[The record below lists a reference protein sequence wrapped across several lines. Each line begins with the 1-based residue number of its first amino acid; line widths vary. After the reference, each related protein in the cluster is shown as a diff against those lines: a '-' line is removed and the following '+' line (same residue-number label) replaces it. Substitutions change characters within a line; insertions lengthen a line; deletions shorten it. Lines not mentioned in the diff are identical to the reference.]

1 MTDPAV
7 RRAARQAAVP
17 EPEVGRSWRAL
28 APPLVYLAV
37 GAAMVAYTQAA
48 PLDQIEQSSLGP
60 SFLLRRTWEHI
71 QLVFYSTVLV
81 LAVALPLGVA
91 LTRGAL
97 RRATPAVLVLVNL
110 GQATPAVGLIVLLA
124 VLFAIG
130 FWTAVAALFAYSL
143 LPTLRNTMVGL
154 EQVDP
159 RLVDAG
165 RGIGM
170 SAAGV
175 LFRVELPMAT
185 PVILS
190 GVRTTL
196 VLNVGTAGI
205 AAFIGAGGLGDLIT
219 AGVSTQRNLILITG
233 CVLIAVLALLL
244 DGLGGLAQRRLSPKG
259 LS

>member
-1 MTDPAV
+1 MSLST
-7 RRAARQAAVP
+7 AAAERETIP
-17 EPEVGRSWRAL
+17 EPRIGRSWHVVL
-28 APPLVYLAV
+28 PPLCYLAV
-37 GAAMVAYTQAA
+37 AVAMIAYTQMV
-48 PLDQIEQSSLGP
+48 PLDGIERGSLNLP
-60 SFLLRRTWEHI
+60 FVLRRTWEHI
-71 QLVFYSTVLV
+71 RLVFFSTVLV
-81 LAVALPLGVA
+81 LAVALPLGIV
-91 LTRGAL
+91 LTRPGL
-97 RRATPAVLVLVNL
+97 RRVTPYALALANL
-110 GQATPAVGLIVLLA
+110 GQAIPAVGMVVLLA
-124 VLFAIG
+124 VLFRIG

-170 SAAGV
+170 SAVGV
-175 LFRVELPMAT
+175 LAKVELPMAV

-219 AGVSTQRNLILITG
+219 AGVSTQRNLVLITG
-233 CVLIAVLALLL
+233 CVLIAVLALIL
-244 DGLGGLAQRRLSPKG
+244 DWLGGLAQRLLSPKG

>member
-1 MTDPAV
+1 MTV
-7 RRAARQAAVP
+7 SGSAAQQAAIP
-17 EPEVGRSWRAL
+17 EPDVGRSWHML
-28 APPLVYLAV
+28 LVPLIYLAV
-37 GAAMVAYTQAA
+37 AAAMVAYTQLV
-48 PLDQIEQSSLGP
+48 PLDDIERSALRLP
-60 SFLLRRTWEHI
+60 FLARRTWEHI
-71 QLVFYSTVLV
+71 RLVFFSTVLV
-81 LAVALPLGVA
+81 LAVALPAGVL
-91 LTRGAL
+91 LTRRSL
-97 RRATPAVLVLVNL
+97 RWATPAVLAVANL

-124 VLFAIG
+124 VLFQIG

-159 RLVDAG
+159 RLIDAG

-170 SAAGV
+170 SAPAV
-175 LFRVELPMAT
+175 LWHVELPMAA

-219 AGVSTQRNLILITG
+219 AGVSTQRNLVLITG
-233 CVLIAVLALLL
+233 CVLIAVLAMLI
-244 DGLGGLAQRRLSPKG
+244 DWLGGVAQRLLSPKG
-259 LS
+259 LT

>member
-1 MTDPAV
+1 M
-7 RRAARQAAVP
+7 
-17 EPEVGRSWRAL
+17 L
-28 APPLVYLAV
+28 LPPLCYLAV
-37 GAAMVAYTQAA
+37 AVAMIVYTQTT
-48 PLDQIEQSSLGP
+48 PLDGIERGSLNLP
-60 SFLLRRTWEHI
+60 FILRRTWEHI

-81 LAVALPLGVA
+81 LVVALPLGVL
-91 LTRGAL
+91 LTRRGA
-97 RRATPAVLVLVNL
+97 RRATPFVLALVNV
-110 GQATPAVGLIVLLA
+110 GQATPAVGLVVLLA
-124 VLFAIG
+124 VLFHIG

-159 RLVDAG
+159 RLIDAG

-170 SAAGV
+170 SATGV
-175 LFRVELPMAT
+175 LAKVELPIAV

-219 AGVSTQRNLILITG
+219 TGVSTQRSLILVTG
-233 CVLIAVLALLL
+233 CVLIAVLALLI
-244 DGLGGLAQRRLSPKG
+244 DWLGGLAQRFLAPKG
-259 LS
+259 LT

>member
-1 MTDPAV
+1 MSLST
-7 RRAARQAAVP
+7 AAERETIP
-17 EPEVGRSWRAL
+17 EPRIGRSWHVVL
-28 APPLVYLAV
+28 PPLCYLAV
-37 GAAMVAYTQAA
+37 AVAMIAYTQQV
-48 PLDQIEQSSLGP
+48 PLDGIERGSLNLP
-60 SFLLRRTWEHI
+60 FVLRRTWEHVL
-71 QLVFYSTVLV
+71 LVFFSTVLV
-81 LAVALPLGVA
+81 LAVALPLGIV
-91 LTRGAL
+91 LTRPGL
-97 RRATPAVLVLVNL
+97 RRVTPYALALANL
-110 GQATPAVGLIVLLA
+110 GQAIPAVGMVVLLA
-124 VLFAIG
+124 VLFRIG

-175 LFRVELPMAT
+175 LAKVELPMAV

-219 AGVSTQRNLILITG
+219 AGVSTQRNLVLVTG
-233 CVLIAVLALLL
+233 CVLIAVLALIV
-244 DGLGGLAQRRLSPKG
+244 DWLGGLAQRLLSPKG

>member
-1 MTDPAV
+1 MTV
-7 RRAARQAAVP
+7 ESAAAKEATIP
-17 EPEVGRSWRAL
+17 EPGIGRSWHVIL
-28 APPLVYLAV
+28 PPLCYLAV
-37 GAAMVAYTQAA
+37 AVAMVVYTQVV
-48 PLDQIEQSSLGP
+48 PLDSIEQGSLNLP
-60 SFLLRRTWEHI
+60 FLLRRTWEHI
-71 QLVFYSTVLV
+71 QLVFFSTVLV
-81 LAVALPLGVA
+81 LLVALPLGVL
-91 LTRGAL
+91 LTRRAL
-97 RRATPAVLVLVNL
+97 RRATPIVLSLVNL
-110 GQATPAVGLIVLLA
+110 GQATPAVGMVVLLA
-124 VLFAIG
+124 VLFSIG
-130 FWTAVAALFAYSL
+130 FWTAVVALFAYSL
-143 LPTLRNTMVGL
+143 LPTLRNTMVGI

-175 LFRVELPMAT
+175 LFKVELPMAV

-219 AGVSTQRNLILITG
+219 TGVSTQRNLVLITG
-233 CVLIAVLALLL
+233 CVLIAVLALLI
-244 DGLGGLAQRRLSPKG
+244 DWLGGLAQRYLSPKG

>member
-1 MTDPAV
+1 MTV
-7 RRAARQAAVP
+7 ESAAAKEETTP
-17 EPEVGRSWRAL
+17 EPRIGRSWHVIL
-28 APPLVYLAV
+28 PPLCYLAV
-37 GAAMVAYTQAA
+37 AAAMVVYTQVV
-48 PLDQIEQSSLGP
+48 PLDSIEQGSLNLP
-60 SFLLRRTWEHI
+60 FLLRRTWEHI
-71 QLVFYSTVLV
+71 QLVFFSTVLV
-81 LAVALPLGVA
+81 LLVALPLGVL
-91 LTRGAL
+91 LTRRAL
-97 RRATPAVLVLVNL
+97 RRATPIVLSLVNL
-110 GQATPAVGLIVLLA
+110 GQATPAVGMVVLLA
-124 VLFAIG
+124 VLFSIG
-130 FWTAVAALFAYSL
+130 FWTAVVALFAYSL
-143 LPTLRNTMVGL
+143 LPTLRNTMVGI

-175 LFRVELPMAT
+175 LFKVELPMAV

-219 AGVSTQRNLILITG
+219 TGVSTQRNLVLITG
-233 CVLIAVLALLL
+233 CVLIAVLALLI
-244 DGLGGLAQRRLSPKG
+244 DWLGGLAQRYLSPKG

>member
-1 MTDPAV
+1 MTV
-7 RRAARQAAVP
+7 ESAAAQEATHP
-17 EPEVGRSWRAL
+17 EPRIGRSWHVVL
-28 APPLVYLAV
+28 PPLCYLTVAV
-37 GAAMVAYTQAA
+37 AMVVYTQSV
-48 PLDQIEQSSLGP
+48 PLDGIESGSLNLT
-60 SFLLRRTWEHI
+60 FILRRTWEHI
-71 QLVFYSTVLV
+71 QLVFFSTVLV
-81 LAVALPLGVA
+81 LAVAVPLGIL
-91 LTRGAL
+91 LTRRAL
-97 RRATPAVLVLVNL
+97 LRATPFVLALANL
-110 GQATPAVGLIVLLA
+110 GQATPAVGMVVLLA
-124 VLFAIG
+124 VLLQIG
-130 FWTAVAALFAYSL
+130 FWTAVLALFAYSL

-154 EQVDP
+154 EQVDQ

-175 LFRVELPMAT
+175 LFRVELPMAA

-219 AGVSTQRNLILITG
+219 TGVSTQRNLVLVTG
-233 CVLIAVLALLL
+233 CVLIAVLALLI
-244 DGLGGLAQRRLSPKG
+244 DWMGGLAQRVLAPRG

>member
-1 MTDPAV
+1 MSLST
-7 RRAARQAAVP
+7 AAAERETIP
-17 EPEVGRSWRAL
+17 EPRIGRSWHVVL
-28 APPLVYLAV
+28 PPLCYLAV
-37 GAAMVAYTQAA
+37 AAAMIAYTQMV
-48 PLDQIEQSSLGP
+48 PLDGIERGSLNLP
-60 SFLLRRTWEHI
+60 FVLRRTWEHI
-71 QLVFYSTVLV
+71 RLVFFSTVLV
-81 LAVALPLGVA
+81 LAVALPLGIV
-91 LTRGAL
+91 LTRPGL
-97 RRATPAVLVLVNL
+97 RRVTPYALALANL
-110 GQATPAVGLIVLLA
+110 GQAIPAVGMVVLLA
-124 VLFAIG
+124 VLFRIG

-170 SAAGV
+170 SAVGV
-175 LFRVELPMAT
+175 LAKVELPMAV

-219 AGVSTQRNLILITG
+219 AGVSTQRNLVLITG
-233 CVLIAVLALLL
+233 CVLIAVLALIL
-244 DGLGGLAQRRLSPKG
+244 DWLGGLAQRLLSPKG

>member
-1 MTDPAV
+1 MSV
-7 RRAARQAAVP
+7 EAATARETTAP
-17 EPEVGRSWRAL
+17 EPRIGRSWHVL
-28 APPLVYLAV
+28 IPPLCYLAV
-37 GAAMVAYTQAA
+37 GVAMVVYTQLV
-48 PLDQIEQSSLGP
+48 PLDGIERGALNLP
-60 SFLLRRTWEHI
+60 FIIRRTWEHI
-71 QLVFYSTVLV
+71 QLVFFSTILV
-81 LAVALPLGVA
+81 LAVALPVGIL

-97 RRATPAVLVLVNL
+97 RRVTPFVLALVNV
-110 GQATPAVGLIVLLA
+110 GQATPAVGLVVLLA
-124 VLFAIG
+124 VLFQIG

-170 SAAGV
+170 SAARV
-175 LFRVELPMAT
+175 LFKVELPMAV
-185 PVILS
+185 PIILS

-205 AAFIGAGGLGDLIT
+205 AAFIGSGGLGDLIT
-219 AGVSTQRNLILITG
+219 AGVSTQRNLVLITG
-233 CVLIAVLALLL
+233 CVLIAVLALII
-244 DGLGGLAQRRLSPKG
+244 DWLGGLAQRLLAPKG

>member
-1 MTDPAV
+1 MTV
-7 RRAARQAAVP
+7 ETAAAKEETRP
-17 EPEVGRSWRAL
+17 EPNIGRSWHVVL
-28 APPLVYLAV
+28 PPLCYLAV
-37 GAAMVAYTQAA
+37 GVAMVAYTRAV
-48 PLDQIEQSSLGP
+48 PLDSIESGSLDLP
-60 SFLLRRTWEHI
+60 FVLRRTWEHI
-71 QLVFYSTVLV
+71 RLVFFSTVLV
-81 LAVALPLGVA
+81 LAVALPLGVL
-91 LTRGAL
+91 LTRRAL
-97 RRATPAVLVLVNL
+97 RRATPLVLSLVNL
-110 GQATPAVGLIVLLA
+110 GQAIPSVGMVVLLA
-124 VLFAIG
+124 VLFQIG

-143 LPTLRNTMVGL
+143 LPTLRNTMVGI

-175 LFRVELPMAT
+175 LFKVELPMAA

-219 AGVSTQRNLILITG
+219 AGVSTQRNLVLVTG

-244 DGLGGLAQRRLSPKG
+244 DWLGGLAQRLLSPKG